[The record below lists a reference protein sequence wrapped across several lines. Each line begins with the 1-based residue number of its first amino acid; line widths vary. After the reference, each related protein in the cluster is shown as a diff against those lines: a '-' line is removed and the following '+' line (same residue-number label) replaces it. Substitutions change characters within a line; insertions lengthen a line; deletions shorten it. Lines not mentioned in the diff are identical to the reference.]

1 MNLNIEETSDK
12 PKLRHTLDKNLF
24 VIFKSVK
31 VMKIKNT
38 EELFHIGGT
47 RDVTTIIVV
56 KLAQILLLK
65 GHDLDNRQ
73 NLNGVQ
79 ELDVSMMII

>member
-1 MNLNIEETSDK
+1 M
-12 PKLRHTLDKNLF
+12 
-24 VIFKSVK
+24 K
-31 VMKIKNT
+31 VKNT
-38 EELFHIGGT
+38 EELFHIGGNQ
-47 RDVTTIIVV
+47 RCDNYSIVV

-79 ELDVSMMII
+79 ELDVSMVII

>member
-1 MNLNIEETSDK
+1 MDK
-12 PKLRHTLDKNLF
+12 PKLRHTLDKNWV

-31 VMKIKNT
+31 VMKVKNT
-38 EELFHIGGT
+38 EELFHIGGNQ
-47 RDVTTIIVV
+47 RCDNYSIVV

-79 ELDVSMMII
+79 ELDVSMIIS